1 MIQELVN
8 AFEQHPYQRNSYRE
22 RSYFYIGLRVE
33 NREFV
38 DEGYNYVVI
47 D

>member
-22 RSYFYIGLRVE
+22 RSYFFIRVE

-38 DEGYNYVVI
+38 DECYNYVVI